1 MLDFNVALN
10 LLLFLA
16 VLAGAGLVGALV
28 VVLLYGPKIR
38 KLEALIYIDD
48 LTQLFD
54 SAEFRRRL
62 PLEIK
67 RTKETSQPLSLVL
80 LDIDHFKSVNDTY
93 GYRNG
98 DLVLRE
104 FATLLKSW
112 IRHTDVVFRYKQGDE
127 FAVLMTDTDTSGA
140 VPVMHN
146 LRKELGDH
154 KFRVTNN
161 REVEENLSLTFS
173 AGIISLDLQAD
184 TVETFTERAEL
195 ALRDAKREV
204 ERSRSSLHESSRILG
219 EGVGYPE
226 GGESGTQSG
235 ERYRGLAVPLSCSVA
250 PVSEQFIHQRDEVW
264 RQQGGQEGVDQAD
277 HQQQLEPVFPEQQPG
292 TLHGQVGLAGVNVQG
307 L

>member
-1 MLDFNVALN
+1 MLGFNVTLN

-98 DLVLRE
+98 DLVLSE
-104 FATLLKSW
+104 FATLLKSL
-112 IRHTDVVFRYKQGDE
+112 IRHTDVAFRYKQGDE
-127 FAVLMTDTDTSGA
+127 FAVLMTATDTSSA

-161 REVEENLSLTFS
+161 RGVEENVSLTIS
-173 AGIISLDLQAD
+173 AGIISLNLQAD

-195 ALRDAKREV
+195 TLRDAKRKV
-204 ERSRSSLHESSRILG
+204 ERSRSSLHESFRSFGGRIG
-219 EGVGYPE
+219 
-226 GGESGTQSG
+226 
-235 ERYRGLAVPLSCSVA
+235 
-250 PVSEQFIHQRDEVW
+250 
-264 RQQGGQEGVDQAD
+264 
-277 HQQQLEPVFPEQQPG
+277 
-292 TLHGQVGLAGVNVQG
+292 
-307 L
+307 

>member
-1 MLDFNVALN
+1 MLDFNVTLN

-28 VVLLYGPKIR
+28 VVLRYGPKIR

-67 RTKETSQPLSLVL
+67 RTKEMSQPLSLVL

-104 FATLLKSW
+104 SAMLLKSW
-112 IRHTDVVFRYKQGDE
+112 IRHTDVAFRYKQGDE

-140 VPVMHN
+140 VSVMHN

-161 REVEENLSLTFS
+161 RGVKENVSLTFS

-204 ERSRSSLHESSRILG
+204 ERSRSSLHESSRTLR
-219 EGVGYPE
+219 EGIG
-226 GGESGTQSG
+226 
-235 ERYRGLAVPLSCSVA
+235 
-250 PVSEQFIHQRDEVW
+250 
-264 RQQGGQEGVDQAD
+264 
-277 HQQQLEPVFPEQQPG
+277 
-292 TLHGQVGLAGVNVQG
+292 
-307 L
+307 

>member
-1 MLDFNVALN
+1 MLDFNVTLN
-10 LLLFLA
+10 LFLFSA

-28 VVLLYGPKIR
+28 MALLYGPKVR
-38 KLEALIYIDD
+38 KLEALICIDD

-67 RTKETSQPLSLVL
+67 RTKDTSQPLSLAL
-80 LDIDHFKSVNDTY
+80 LDIDHFKGVNDAY

-98 DLVLRE
+98 DLVLKE
-104 FATLLKSW
+104 FAALLKSQ
-112 IRHTDVVFRYKQGDE
+112 IRHTNVAFRYKQGDE
-127 FAVLMTDTDTSGA
+127 FAILMTDTDTSDA
-140 VPVMHN
+140 VSFMHH

-161 REVEENLSLTFS
+161 RGVDENVALTFS

-204 ERSRSSLHESSRILG
+204 EQSRSSLASLTG
-219 EGVGYPE
+219 PGY
-226 GGESGTQSG
+226 GGLVIG
-235 ERYRGLAVPLSCSVA
+235 VA
-250 PVSEQFIHQRDEVW
+250 PAGRLASR
-264 RQQGGQEGVDQAD
+264 
-277 HQQQLEPVFPEQQPG
+277 FPRS
-292 TLHGQVGLAGVNVQG
+292 TV
-307 L
+307 

>member
-1 MLDFNVALN
+1 MLDFNVTLN
-10 LLLFLA
+10 FLLFSG
-16 VLAGAGLVGALV
+16 VLASAGLAGALV

-62 PLEIK
+62 PLDIK
-67 RTKETSQPLSLVL
+67 RTKDTSQPLSLVL
-80 LDIDHFKSVNDTY
+80 LDIDHFKKVNDTY

-112 IRHTDVVFRYKQGDE
+112 IRHTDVAFRYKQGDE
-127 FAVLMTDTDTSGA
+127 FAVLMTDTDTSDA
-140 VPVMHN
+140 VSFMHN
-146 LRKELGDH
+146 LRKELGGH

-161 REVEENLSLTFS
+161 WGVDENVSLTFS

-204 ERSRSSLHESSRILG
+204 EQSRSSLAGLRG
-219 EGVGYPE
+219 PGY
-226 GGESGTQSG
+226 GGLVIGAAQG
-235 ERYRGLAVPLSCSVA
+235 
-250 PVSEQFIHQRDEVW
+250 
-264 RQQGGQEGVDQAD
+264 RQTA
-277 HQQQLEPVFPEQQPG
+277 
-292 TLHGQVGLAGVNVQG
+292 LAGF
-307 L
+307 LEAPCSTDH